1 MIIYQI
7 APEALS
13 ENNMEEIEVKFLE
26 VDIANLKSKLENFG
40 AEFVGNFNYKRKV
53 YDFPG
58 LPLDK
63 NNSWVRV
70 RDEGDKIVMTYKQRL
85 DVGNHIMGDKG
96 MKEIEIIVSDFNL
109 ADQFLKSI
117 GMIVKFYEENKRERY
132 ILDDVEIDIDYWPM
146 IKPYVEIEG
155 NNWDSVEKISEKL
168 GFVWDKHLKCST
180 MQIYEMNGIN
190 ENDYSVITFNEQIKK

>member
-132 ILDDVEIDIDYWPM
+132 ILD
-146 IKPYVEIEG
+146 YVEIEG